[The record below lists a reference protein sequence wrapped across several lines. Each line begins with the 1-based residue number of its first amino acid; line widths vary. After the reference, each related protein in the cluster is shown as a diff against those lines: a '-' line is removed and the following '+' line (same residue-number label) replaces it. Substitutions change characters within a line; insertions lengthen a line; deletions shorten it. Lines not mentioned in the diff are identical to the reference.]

1 MDTKTFE
8 KLVKA
13 GAIDRVTLFRPSP
26 DSTWQ
31 VHAYGEGVPPDLN
44 NPIELD
50 GGGGRRSWGDLNT
63 AYAYVRKH
71 GFRPTI
77 EIDEGHAS

>member
-8 KLVKA
+8 QFVKS
-13 GAIDRVTLFRPSP
+13 GAIERVTLFRPSP

-31 VHAYGEGVPPDLN
+31 VHAYGEGVPPDVS

-50 GGGGRRSWGDLNT
+50 GGGGRRSWGDLST
-63 AYAYVRKH
+63 AHAYVRKH
-71 GFRPTI
+71 GYWQII
-77 EIDEGHAS
+77 EIDEGHAR